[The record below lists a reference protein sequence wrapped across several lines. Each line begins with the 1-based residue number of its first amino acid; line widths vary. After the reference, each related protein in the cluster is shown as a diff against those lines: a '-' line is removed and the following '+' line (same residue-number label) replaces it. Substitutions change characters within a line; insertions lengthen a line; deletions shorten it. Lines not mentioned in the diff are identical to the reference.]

1 MAQFGDRLV
10 DDLKLFRWKV
20 AFSLDKKKEQF
31 DPKNMRM
38 TVWMGERVSSG
49 VNACVVVVVVVVV

>member
-1 MAQFGDRLV
+1 M
-10 DDLKLFRWKV
+10 